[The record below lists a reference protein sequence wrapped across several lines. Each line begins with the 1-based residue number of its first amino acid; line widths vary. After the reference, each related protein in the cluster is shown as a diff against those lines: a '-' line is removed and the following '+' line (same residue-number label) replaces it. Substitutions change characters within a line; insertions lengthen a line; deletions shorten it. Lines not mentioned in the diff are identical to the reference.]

1 MCGGGYCVIIEPKYN
16 FEVDYAEDTK
26 GSAGRLRADTG
37 DLRLRKRSDEKQRK
51 SRPVPRELVEYDI
64 SANRAYVMEEDVIIE
79 GDDPR
84 FLRASDINEELIK
97 TVPTSIC

>member
-1 MCGGGYCVIIEPKYN
+1 M
-16 FEVDYAEDTK
+16 
-26 GSAGRLRADTG
+26 
-37 DLRLRKRSDEKQRK
+37 
-51 SRPVPRELVEYDI
+51 PRELMEYDI

-84 FLRASDINEELIK
+84 FLRASDINEELMK